1 MDVPAQ
7 LTPEAANQLREGIDL
22 LLGRWSALQMAILNE
37 WGGRDTR
44 PKAQQLSVNVYQWLI
59 KPSEGLY
66 VDELEDLLD
75 DFMLSLNTEIDDGS
89 IEEIAENLMIMHE
102 ECLVGNF
109 ASIGRLRQ
117 SVPTS
122 NQQIQVVK
130 GDEDDSD
137 SASSSGDES
146 MENADED
153 GLDAA
158 PVAEPNV
165 DADGWT
171 VVSSRKNRGGR
182 R

>member
-1 MDVPAQ
+1 
-7 LTPEAANQLREGIDL
+7 
-22 LLGRWSALQMAILNE
+22 MAIQNE

-44 PKAQQLSVNVYQWLI
+44 QRAQQLTLDIYQWLI
-59 KPSEGLY
+59 RPSEGLY

-102 ECLVGNF
+102 ECLEGNF

-130 GDEDDSD
+130 VVKMIQILHQAQGMMNQWRMQMKMKMKVKMTLHHRIQCSTE
-137 SASSSGDES
+137 G
-146 MENADED
+146 
-153 GLDAA
+153 GCRWLDR
-158 PVAEPNV
+158 
-165 DADGWT
+165 
-171 VVSSRKNRGGR
+171 SFSRRNRGGR
-182 R
+182 P